1 MRILIEISD
10 KTYNSFMNEWSKTME
25 ILDAVRHGSVLSGTW
40 NYDFENAP
48 VDTPI
53 HLLSKNPSTE
63 FVGTIT
69 KNGSDTFRGECIQG
83 DPDVFFRAAIVAWK
97 W

>member
-1 MRILIEISD
+1 MHILIEIPD
-10 KTYNSFMNEWSKTME
+10 ETYNSFMGEWSKTME
-25 ILDAVRHGSVLSGTW
+25 ILDAVRHGSVLSEIW

-48 VDTPI
+48 ADTPI
-53 HLLSKNPSTE
+53 HLLSKNPTME

-69 KNGSDTFRGECIQG
+69 KNGGDLFRGKCIQG
-83 DPDVFFRAAIVAWK
+83 DADIFYRSAIVAWK